1 MRSFFNFFLK
11 SNDGFTIIELVIVFS
26 VIAILS
32 SVGIA
37 ASINYSRAQTLQ
49 TASLDLINTLNQ
61 AKSYAQSQYKPD
73 DCNTQDL
80 KYYRFDL
87 VDSGEDPYYVLSV
100 FCGANSYELLN
111 NKLPKDVD
119 IDSANTTSNY
129 FEFPILKGG
138 IEADPDSP
146 SPWQIR
152 LISVDG
158 RYKIISVYSSGIIQ

>member
-1 MRSFFNFFLK
+1 MRFFTKINSK
-11 SNDGFTIIELVIVFS
+11 PNRGFTIIELVVVFS

-49 TASLDLINTLNQ
+49 TATLDLINTLNQ

-80 KYYRFDL
+80 QYYRFDIIS
-87 VDSGEDPYYVLSV
+87 SGEDPYYTLNV

-119 IDSANTTSNY
+119 IDSANTTSTY

-138 IEADPDSP
+138 IEGDPGSS
-146 SPWQIR
+146 SPWRIR
-152 LISVDG
+152 LISIDG
-158 RYKIISVYSSGIIQ
+158 RYKTISVYSSGIIQ